1 MNEKHLDIARMVLDH
16 QLLDANYV
24 ECGKVED
31 VELSGGV
38 GRLEVT
44 GLLTGPGAAAERLPS
59 LLRGF
64 ARRLLGARVTRAPW
78 GEVLIIT
85 SQIKLRSRGADL
97 GLAGAETRVANWLRK
112 IPRAE

>member
-1 MNEKHLDIARMVLDH
+1 VNEKHLDVARMVLDH

-44 GLLTGPGAAAERLPS
+44 GLVTGPGAAAGRLPS
-59 LLRGF
+59 LLRGL
-64 ARRLLGARVTRAPW
+64 ARRLLGARVTSVPW
-78 GEVLIIT
+78 GEVLILR
-85 SQIKLRSRGADL
+85 SQIKLKSRASDL
-97 GLAGAETRVANWLRK
+97 GLTGTETRIAKWLRK
-112 IPRAE
+112 IPGAE

>member
-1 MNEKHLDIARMVLDH
+1 VNENYLDVARLVLDH

-24 ECGKVED
+24 ECGKVDD

-44 GLLTGPGAAAERLPS
+44 ALVTGPGAAAGRLPR
-59 LLRGF
+59 LLRGL
-64 ARRLLGARVTRAPW
+64 ARILLGARVTRVPW

-85 SQIKLRSRGADL
+85 SQIKLKSRGADL
-97 GLAGAETRVANWLRK
+97 GLAGAETRIAAWLRE
-112 IPRAE
+112 IPGAE

>member
-1 MNEKHLDIARMVLDH
+1 VSEKHLDVASMVLDR

-44 GLLTGPGAAAERLPS
+44 GLVTGPGAAAERLPS
-59 LLRGF
+59 LARGL
-64 ARRLLGARVTRAPW
+64 ARRLLGARVTRVPW
-78 GEVLIIT
+78 SEVLILA
-85 SQIKLRSRGADL
+85 SQIKLKSRGDDL
-97 GLAGAETRVANWLRK
+97 GLTGAETRVANWLRK
-112 IPRAE
+112 IPGAE